1 MSDDLFETPTAGTA
15 AGLADGDGDHLSPRL
30 CASDGLLA
38 EIGLSVR
45 AIRELRGFPPGAGA
59 DR

>member
-1 MSDDLFETPTAGTA
+1 MSDDLFEIPA
-15 AGLADGDGDHLSPRL
+15 AAVRLADSHDDLSPRF
-30 CASDGLLA
+30 CASDGMLA

-45 AIRELRGFPPGAGA
+45 AIHELRGLPPGAGA

>member
-1 MSDDLFETPTAGTA
+1 MFDDHFETPTDGTVT
-15 AGLADGDGDHLSPRL
+15 GLADSDDDCSPPPF
-30 CASDGLLA
+30 ADDGLLA

-59 DR
+59 DG

>member
-1 MSDDLFETPTAGTA
+1 MSDDHFEMPA
-15 AGLADGDGDHLSPRL
+15 AAIRLADGNDDLSPRF

-45 AIRELRGFPPGAGA
+45 AIHELRGLPPGAGA

>member
-1 MSDDLFETPTAGTA
+1 MPDDLFETPTAGTVT
-15 AGLADGDGDHLSPRL
+15 GLADSNGDLSPRFL
-30 CASDGLLA
+30 ASDGLLA

-59 DR
+59 D

>member
-1 MSDDLFETPTAGTA
+1 MPDDLFEMPA
-15 AGLADGDGDHLSPRL
+15 AAVRIGDGNDDLSPRF

>member
-1 MSDDLFETPTAGTA
+1 MFDDHFEMPTAA
-15 AGLADGDGDHLSPRL
+15 VRLADGNDDLSPRFL
-30 CASDGLLA
+30 ASDGLLA

>member
-1 MSDDLFETPTAGTA
+1 MPDNHFETPTAGTA
-15 AGLADGDGDHLSPRL
+15 AGLADSDDDCFPPPF
-30 CASDGLLA
+30 ASDRLLA

-45 AIRELRGFPPGAGA
+45 AIRELRGLPPGAGA